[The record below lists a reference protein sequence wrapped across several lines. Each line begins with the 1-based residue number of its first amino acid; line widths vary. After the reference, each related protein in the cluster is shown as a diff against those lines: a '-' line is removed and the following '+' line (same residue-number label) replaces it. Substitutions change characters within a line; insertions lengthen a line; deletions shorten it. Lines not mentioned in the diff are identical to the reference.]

1 MLYKKVAGFE
11 DYDVLEPAIKDINVM
26 DFQEEIVNECV
37 EVSFKIVGNNMQD
50 RKYDDKQDKEKFEIS
65 DMFVTVFAV
74 FTLIVGII
82 LCAISWFL

>member
-26 DFQEEIVNECV
+26 DFQDDIVNECV
-37 EVSFKIVGNNMQD
+37 DVPFKLIGNNMQD
-50 RKYDDKQDKEKFEIS
+50 QKYDDTQDKERFEIS
-65 DMFVTVFAV
+65 DTFVTMFAV

-82 LCAISWFL
+82 LCAISWLW